1 MSRTDD
7 GSVCPKSMNGEHCQH
22 FYYDWE
28 PAPLEGHHE
37 GHGGPHCCY
46 CDRDRDRLLS
56 ENAVVEALEKYEAV
70 AVFPFYTGIS
80 QAIAIVRALP
90 SALSPPE
97 GPT

>member
-46 CDRDRDRLLS
+46 CDRDRERLLS
-56 ENAVVEALEKYEAV
+56 ERD
-70 AVFPFYTGIS
+70 T
-80 QAIAIVRALP
+80 
-90 SALSPPE
+90 
-97 GPT
+97 

>member
-1 MSRTDD
+1 MT
-7 GSVCPKSMNGEHCQH
+7 
-22 FYYDWE
+22 
-28 PAPLEGHHE
+28 
-37 GHGGPHCCY
+37 
-46 CDRDRDRLLS
+46 DRLLS

-97 GPT
+97 GP